1 MKKKTPKD
9 RKKDRFEKESKIK
22 RVDGKKEK
30 YRKKFYSDDEDEDE
44 DED

>member
-22 RVDGKKEK
+22 RVDQKKEK
-30 YRKKFYSDDEDEDE
+30 YRKKFYDEDDEEDDED
-44 DED
+44 